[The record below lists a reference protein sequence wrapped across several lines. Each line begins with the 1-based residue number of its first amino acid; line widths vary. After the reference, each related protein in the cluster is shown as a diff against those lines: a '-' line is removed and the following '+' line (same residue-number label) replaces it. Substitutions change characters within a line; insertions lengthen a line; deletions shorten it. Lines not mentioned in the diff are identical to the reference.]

1 MRKNEERYGTFFI
14 VGTVLFVLVVLVA
27 ILYGLKYVYKP
38 HYPTITYNNFEFK
51 QKDKFWHTLW
61 QRNDKVYTI
70 SLRFNPKELE
80 DVPITGVLN
89 STFNKRRTMHV
100 TFDPQSDSNQFKYLA
115 VAASELTVN
124 MAGPLGKDIIASCTQ
139 NITTACADRPIVSC
153 ENNEKNVILLKGEGT
168 PHIELNNTCM
178 TLYGT
183 GFDLVKTVDK
193 MLYIWMQIIPT

>member
-1 MRKNEERYGTFFI
+1 MTKHEEQYGTFFI
-14 VGTVLFVLVVLVA
+14 VGIVLFVLVVLVA

-80 DVPITGVLN
+80 DIPITGVLN
-89 STFNKRRTMHV
+89 STFNRRKTTHV
-100 TFDPQSDSNQFKYLA
+100 TFDPQSDSDQFKYLA

-124 MAGPLGKDIIASCTQ
+124 MAGPLGKDIVAACTQ
-139 NITTACADRPIVSC
+139 NITSACADRPIVSC
-153 ENNEKNVILLKGEGT
+153 ESNEKNVILLKAEGA

-183 GFDLVKTVDK
+183 GFDIVKTIDK